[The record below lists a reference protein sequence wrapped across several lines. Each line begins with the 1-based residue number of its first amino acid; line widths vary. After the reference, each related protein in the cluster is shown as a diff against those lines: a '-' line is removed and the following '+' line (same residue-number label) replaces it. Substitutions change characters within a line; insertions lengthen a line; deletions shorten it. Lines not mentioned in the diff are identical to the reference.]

1 MFVLTICVPTVSS
14 QFFFF
19 VLTICVPARTL
30 RLGDATGE
38 IRYYQ
43 SMFPL

>member
-14 QFFFF
+14 QFFF
-19 VLTICVPARTL
+19 VLTICVLARTS